1 MGRVWFNDF
10 DHISTEF
17 QDLTILYPNITQAYF
32 AKKVV
37 TRSSVP
43 STDGVSSQEQL
54 SVTFEEVDNL
64 VLGREVYVVLEVQDH
79 YLSTAANFDLS
90 IMTVDENLTG
100 TADESLSL
108 IQNGSERSVFT
119 SQIGNTDALNPEEG
133 ENPYGNLEDYNNF
146 LIYKVSVRP
155 ESRETFDIWAE
166 NISEATNPP
175 SLKLQLKS
183 EDESTFMMIDG
194 DYSTINTVLQFHSI
208 TPPLAEAG
216 LVTIENKLV
225 YEIYHED
232 NSFNSLEGN
241 YSITR
246 GDDTTENIDKRIGR
260 IENDSSEEA
269 VYFYHD
275 QDDNEYEI
283 CTGELSNV
291 RRRANGVRY
300 ETQQLNTQTGQ
311 MQMMPSATP
320 PPGFISQEAAPGGD
334 ADTNYHYT
342 NGRIATTGNYNARYY
357 NYASNNE
364 NDLVQLVR
372 MPDSINFSEN
382 SITISYTFYDSQRRF
397 CNPGCFAA
405 FIGILA
411 ETGFTSVESTGM
423 CFGDATSYPS
433 VTHPNGDSIDTRYL
447 GTTNTRGL
455 TLNALLNNYDSDS
468 EEDFAQ
474 AFVNWGFT
482 EVLAGNN
489 AMFNGLENIVHRR
502 NGSHN
507 NHLHAGNFPDNR
519 IDNLNE

>member
-10 DHISTEF
+10 DHISTDFE
-17 QDLTILYPNITQAYF
+17 DLTILYPNVTNAYF

-37 TRSSVP
+37 NRSSVP
-43 STDGVSSQEQL
+43 SADGVSSEEQL
-54 SVTFEEVDNL
+54 SVTLEEVDSL
-64 VLGREVYVVLEVQDH
+64 VLGREVYIVLEIEDY
-79 YLSTAANFDLS
+79 YLSAGVNFNLS
-90 IMTVDENLTG
+90 VITIDENLTG
-100 TADESLSL
+100 TADEALDLLQS
-108 IQNGSERSVFT
+108 GTERSVFT
-119 SQIGNTDALNPEEG
+119 SQIGNTDALNPLEG
-133 ENPYGNLEDYNNF
+133 DNPYGNLQDYDNC
-146 LIYKVSVRP
+146 LIFKVSIRP
-155 ESRETFDIWAE
+155 ESRDTFDTWAE
-166 NISEATNPP
+166 NISNATNAP
-175 SLKLQLKS
+175 SLKLQLQS
-183 EDESTFMMIDG
+183 EDESTFMMKEG
-194 DYSTINTVLQFHSI
+194 DYGTINTVLQFPSI
-208 TPPLAEAG
+208 TPPLEETG
-216 LVTIENKLV
+216 LAIIENKLV
-225 YEIYHED
+225 YEIYHPD
-232 NSFNSLEGN
+232 NVFNALDGN

-269 VYFYHD
+269 IYFYHD

-283 CTGELSNV
+283 CTAGLSNV

-300 ETQQLNTQTGQ
+300 QTQQLNPQTGQ

-320 PPGFISQEAAPGGD
+320 PPGFISQEDATGGD

-357 NYASNNE
+357 DYASNDE
-364 NDLVQLVR
+364 NDLIPLVR
-372 MPDSINFSEN
+372 MPDSLNFSEN
-382 SITISYTFYDSQRRF
+382 SITISYEFYDSQRRF

-455 TLNALLNNYDSDS
+455 TLTALLNNYDSDS
-468 EEDFAQ
+468 EEEFAT
-474 AFVNWGFT
+474 AFVEWGFT
-482 EVLAGNN
+482 EVLAGSNPL
-489 AMFNGLENIVHRR
+489 FNGLEDIVHRR